1 MPRVPKSHCVRGH
14 PLDAATTATRADGR
28 GRVCRACQREDSAAR
43 YATWYRA
50 LGPDGRR
57 RLLLDRG
64 LGLLRTGAAPKT
76 DLRGLRAP
84 QRELEDVQGTPGDVP
99 GG

>member
-1 MPRVPKSHCVRGH
+1 MPKSHCVRGH
-14 PLDAATTATRADGR
+14 PFTPENTRVTARQR
-28 GRVCRACQREDSAAR
+28 ICRACQREDSAAR
-43 YATWYRA
+43 YAEWYRA

-64 LGLLRTGAAPKT
+64 LGPLRTVAAPKT

-84 QRELEDVQGTPGDVP
+84 QRELEDVQGTSGDVP